1 VQRLKL
7 RRSEIVEL
15 LMRIFTGKGAKRD
28 STNITPR
35 QKAAYVLGE
44 AADVQDVRKPLVH
57 VANDTTHF
65 DLQDQAKRV
74 LPY

>member
-1 VQRLKL
+1 MNSSSCVKRGF
-7 RRSEIVEL
+7 RE
-15 LMRIFTGKGAKRD
+15 GAKRD